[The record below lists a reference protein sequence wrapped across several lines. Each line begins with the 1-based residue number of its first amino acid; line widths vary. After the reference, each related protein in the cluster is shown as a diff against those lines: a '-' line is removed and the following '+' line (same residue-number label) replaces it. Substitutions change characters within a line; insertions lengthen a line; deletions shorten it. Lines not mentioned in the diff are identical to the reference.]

1 MVTQRPSFRS
11 TLRVLCVSAVNNTS
25 TAATPRA
32 RSGGAQRSHGRL
44 DGLHTSP
51 KAGASRDTAGP
62 DYSRQNSSTS
72 ALIRRIRAD
81 PCSIPPSTLPCGAQ
95 SDRLR
100 QYSGCSAIQS
110 NTQSAGSQ
118 FSVPGSQFPVLGSRF
133 SVLGSQFSV
142 LSSRFSVLGS
152 QFSVLGSQF
161 SVLSS
166 QFSVLSSRFSVPGSQ
181 FSVLGSQ
188 FSVLSSQFSVLSSWF
203 SVLGSWFS
211 VLSSRFS
218 LFTPHAA
225 PAPATFAPCA
235 MPGTAPPAAQ
245 QRRPLPPPA
254 QTARRSTRRAASIRM
269 SGG

>member
-44 DGLHTSP
+44 DGAAHVAESGRLARH
-51 KAGASRDTAGP
+51 GRSRLFQTK
-62 DYSRQNSSTS
+62 
-72 ALIRRIRAD
+72 LINIRAD
-81 PCSIPPSTLPCGAQ
+81 PSYPCR
-95 SDRLR
+95 SVF
-100 QYSGCSAIQS
+100 YSAIHTPLRRTIGPATTIQRLQR
-110 NTQSAGSQ
+110 NTKQHTKRRFSVLSSR
-118 FSVPGSQFPVLGSRF
+118 FSVPGSRFSVLSSRF

-152 QFSVLGSQF
+152 RFSVLSSRFSVLGSRFSVLGSRF

-166 QFSVLSSRFSVPGSQ
+166 QFSVLGSQFLVLSSRF
-181 FSVLGSQ
+181 L
-188 FSVLSSQFSVLSSWF
+188 
-203 SVLGSWFS
+203 VLGSWFS

-254 QTARRSTRRAASIRM
+254 QTARRSTRRAASSRT